1 VTIIDDVEAKGGL
14 SLEGTLKDGLMRTG
28 MMALALGLLTLRF
41 LPALP
46 PVWLWLAMPVAGLML
61 LPFRTYP
68 VAFYLFGLSW
78 ACANAQWALDDRLP
92 PVLDGE
98 TRWVEGR
105 VTGLPRHDDGVV
117 RFELTDIQSR
127 RTRLPRQMRLA
138 WYGGPPVNS
147 GERWRLAVKLKRPVG
162 LLNPQAFDY
171 QAWLLA
177 QRIGATGTVKQG
189 ERLAPAQWA
198 WRDGIRQ
205 RLLAVDAQGRSGAL
219 TALVLGDGA
228 GLSREDWQVLQD
240 TGTVHLLVISGQHI
254 GLLAGVVYLLIA
266 GLARFGLW
274 PNRLPWLPWACG
286 LAFAAALGYGM
297 LAGFGVPVRRACLMI
312 GLVLLWRL
320 RFRHLGAWWPLLLAL
335 NGILLLEPL
344 ASLQPGF
351 WLSFAAVAVL
361 ILTFGGRLGPWRW
374 WQTWTRAQWLIAIGL
389 CPLLLALGLPISLS
403 GPLANLFAVPWISLV
418 VLPPALLGTLLLPVP
433 YVGEKL
439 LWLAGGL
446 IDWWFRGL
454 GLIAGQVPAWVPTA
468 VPLWAWLIGAF
479 GAVLLLL
486 PRGVP
491 MRPLGWPMLLMLVF
505 APRPMLPEGMAE
517 VWQLD
522 VGQGLAI
529 LVRTRHHAMLYD
541 AGPRFGE
548 LDQGERVVLP
558 ALRNLGVK
566 DLDLML
572 ISHAHADHAG
582 GARAVTKGL
591 PVNRVVSGE
600 PSDLPVE
607 LRAERCESG
616 RQWTWD
622 EVDFQLWHWP
632 LAGDSNQ
639 NSCVLLIEANGE
651 RLLLSGDIDAAA
663 ERALLDSPL
672 ALPTDWLQA
681 PHHGSRSSSS
691 NALLEVLQPK
701 GVLISRGQGN
711 SFGHPHP
718 TVIARY
724 QKRGMAIYD
733 SVEQGAIRL
742 QLGRFE
748 PPWSMRQERR
758 FWRDPPPLHQ

>member
-1 VTIIDDVEAKGGL
+1 
-14 SLEGTLKDGLMRTG
+14 

-374 WQTWTRAQWLIAIGL
+374 WQTWARAQWLIAIGL

-418 VLPPALLGTLLLPVP
+418 VLPPALLGTLLLPVS

-558 ALRNLGVK
+558 ALRKLGVK

>member
-1 VTIIDDVEAKGGL
+1 
-14 SLEGTLKDGLMRTG
+14 MRTG

-61 LPFRTYP
+61 LPFRTFP

-78 ACANAQWALDDRLP
+78 ACVNAQWALDDRLP
-92 PVLDGE
+92 PALDGE

-177 QRIGATGTVKQG
+177 QRIGATGTIKQG
-189 ERLAPAQWA
+189 ERLAPARWA
-198 WRDGIRQ
+198 WRDAIRQ
-205 RLLAVDAQGRSGAL
+205 RLLAVDAQGRNGAL

-297 LAGFGVPVRRACLMI
+297 LAGFEVPVRRACLMI
-312 GLVLLWRL
+312 AMVLLWRL

-389 CPLLLALGLPISLS
+389 CPLLLTLGLPISLS

-446 IDWWFRGL
+446 IEWWFRAL
-454 GLIAGQVPAWVPTA
+454 GVVSGQVPAWVPAA
-468 VPLWAWLIGAF
+468 VPLWAWIIGAIGAF
-479 GAVLLLL
+479 LLLL
-486 PRGVP
+486 PRGLP

-505 APRPMLPEGMAE
+505 SPRPLLQEGRAE

-529 LVRTRHHAMLYD
+529 LVRTRHHTLLYD

-558 ALRNLGVK
+558 ALRKLGVK
-566 DLDLML
+566 GLDMML

-582 GARAVTKGL
+582 GAPAVARGL
-591 PVNRVVSGE
+591 PVKQVVSGE
-600 PSDLPVE
+600 PSDLPAQ
-607 LRAERCESG
+607 LQAGSCESG

-672 ALPTDWLQA
+672 AVPTDWLQA

-691 NALLEVLQPK
+691 NALLDVLQPK
-701 GVLISRGQGN
+701 GALISRGQGN
-711 SFGHPHP
+711 SFGHPHAM
-718 TVIARY
+718 VIARY

-748 PPWSMRQERR
+748 SPWSMRQERR
-758 FWRDPPPLHQ
+758 FWRDPLPSSP

>member
-1 VTIIDDVEAKGGL
+1 
-14 SLEGTLKDGLMRTG
+14 MRTG

-68 VAFYLFGLSW
+68 LAFYLFGLSW

-92 PVLDGE
+92 PALDGE

-177 QRIGATGTVKQG
+177 QRIGATGTIKAG

-254 GLLAGVVYLLIA
+254 GLLAGAVYLLIA

-297 LAGFGVPVRRACLMI
+297 LAGFEVPVRRACLML

-320 RFRHLGAWWPLLLAL
+320 QFRHLGAWWPLLLAL

-351 WLSFAAVAVL
+351 WLSFAAVAIL
-361 ILTFGGRLGPWRW
+361 IFTFGGRLGPWRW
-374 WQTWTRAQWLIAIGL
+374 WQSWTRAQWLIAIGL

-418 VLPPALLGTLLLPVP
+418 VLPPSLLGTLLLSVP
-433 YVGEKL
+433 YVGENL

-454 GLIAGQVPAWVPTA
+454 GLVSGQVPAWVPMA
-468 VPLWAWLIGAF
+468 VPLWAWAIGAF
-479 GAVLLLL
+479 GAFLLLL

-491 MRPLGWPMLLMLVF
+491 MRPLGWPMLLILVF
-505 APRPMLPEGMAE
+505 SPRPMVQEGRAE

-529 LVRTRHHAMLYD
+529 VVRTRHHTLLYD

-558 ALRNLGVK
+558 ALRKLGVK
-566 DLDLML
+566 DIDLML

-582 GARAVTKGL
+582 GARAVAKGL
-591 PVNRVVSGE
+591 PVKQVVSGE

-607 LRAERCESG
+607 LQAERCESG

-691 NALLEVLQPK
+691 GALLDVLQPK
-701 GVLISRGQGN
+701 GALISRGQGN

-733 SVEQGAIRL
+733 SAEHGAIRL

-758 FWRDPPPLHQ
+758 FWRDPPPSNQ